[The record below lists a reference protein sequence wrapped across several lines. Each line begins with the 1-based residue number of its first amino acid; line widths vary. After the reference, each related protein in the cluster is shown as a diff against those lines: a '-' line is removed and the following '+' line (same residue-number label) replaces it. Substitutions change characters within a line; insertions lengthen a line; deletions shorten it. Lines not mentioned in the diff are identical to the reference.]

1 MAKQDT
7 HRAMAVHRGERQ
19 TLEEMGEIFVE
30 PQQLPARHVLARG
43 IDDDD
48 DGRGIA
54 RFHRSQDY
62 LAGGVAETCFQAD
75 VPLVPLLLPV
85 CHGAVPQIPE
95 PTVRGA
101 WAAFPDRP
109 VESEDLSDYPRE
121 LLAIAHKI

>member
-1 MAKQDT
+1 MS
-7 HRAMAVHRGERQ
+7 RSSNSEGCS
-19 TLEEMGEIFVE
+19 G
-30 PQQLPARHVLARG
+30 LPAPASCFRLGTLRRH
-43 IDDDD
+43 
-48 DGRGIA
+48 
-54 RFHRSQDY
+54 H
-62 LAGGVAETCFQAD
+62 LAGGATGTCFQPH

-121 LLAIAHKI
+121 LLAIAHKISPSPERCATKASKFR